1 MTTESQFPKPDPEIE
16 ASVRRIGEGL
26 FKLMDAHPSPGILS
40 KKGAY
45 ARIMEWSM
53 KDPAFKAQLFRF
65 VDVLPAL
72 NSSSEIVRHL
82 REYLGDKAVE
92 LNPAMRTGLAA
103 ASFAPALVAGP
114 VKANVT
120 SMASQ
125 FVAGATPSD
134 LVKRFKANAAAGI
147 ATTIDLLG
155 ETVVSQ
161 SEADVFLQRNIDVLD
176 TVAKAIG
183 SQVEP
188 CFSDIGPKGP
198 LPRLNL

>member
-1 MTTESQFPKPDPEIE
+1 MTLRIMAQLTPGHAPFLPPDPGLE
-16 ASVRRIGEGL
+16 AAIRTIGDHL
-26 FKLMDAHPSPGILS
+26 FELMDAHPVPGILS

-65 VDVLPAL
+65 VDVLPSL
-72 NSSSEIVRHL
+72 DSSSEIVRHL

-92 LNPAMRTGLAA
+92 LNPALRTGLAA

-120 SMASQ
+120 SMAGQ
-125 FVAGATPSD
+125 FVAGATPED
-134 LVKRFKANAAAGI
+134 LVKRLRRNASSGI

-155 ETVVSQ
+155 ETVVSE
-161 SEADVFLQRNIDVLD
+161 SEADVFLRRNI
-176 TVAKAIG
+176 
-183 SQVEP
+183 
-188 CFSDIGPKGP
+188 
-198 LPRLNL
+198 